1 MRYLMRFEASMEAG
15 GRVDRSTGGAGA
27 AIGKILNLLKPET
40 FYVSVFRREMFM
52 IVNSNDPAL
61 LAEAAHAVQL
71 VAGANLEVTPIMTGE
86 EAMAILPKA
95 LGHALDL
102 AKSLGL

>member
-1 MRYLMRFEASMEAG
+1 MRYLIRFEASMEAG
-15 GRVDRSTGGAGA
+15 GKVDRSTGGAGA
-27 AIGKILNLLKPET
+27 AIGKILDLLKPET
-40 FYVSVFRREMFM
+40 FYVSVFKREMFM

-95 LGHALDL
+95 LGKALDI

>member
-1 MRYLMRFEASMEAG
+1 
-15 GRVDRSTGGAGA
+15 
-27 AIGKILNLLKPET
+27 
-40 FYVSVFRREMFM
+40 MFM
-52 IVNSNDPAL
+52 IVNSHDPAM

-95 LGHALDL
+95 LGNALDM

>member
-1 MRYLMRFEASMEAG
+1 ML
-15 GRVDRSTGGAGA
+15 T
-27 AIGKILNLLKPET
+27 
-40 FYVSVFRREMFM
+40 
-52 IVNSNDPAL
+52 
-61 LAEAAHAVQL
+61 EAAHAVQL

-95 LGHALDL
+95 LGNALAT